1 MTFAKTLQGQRWNGL
16 DNSLIA
22 QITRLPSVHYRTV
35 TVATITK
42 GIPGM
47 IETHVP
53 SKLLALLDAASSPET
68 PASETF
74 DDLSAEL
81 QTRLRQYALSTL
93 DDSAPEDDTAEMEE
107 QLVQLISQ
115 EPRGLLMLRS
125 LLKDV
130 AAVEELGPVPDE
142 LIERQKNRQLK
153 FTPPKPTDF
162 TVSLSKGRL
171 RYTGSVPTRMTQSLE
186 LARDPNEGTTLLQ
199 HTQRLN
205 HCEIKVAIET
215 GTRQTFSIVLDF
227 TYIDPQFANQPLDVS
242 VADDGAMVQQ
252 SQPVT
257 NKSVEFEN
265 LPGGS
270 YMVQITAA
278 KIVIDEFRAELRLDD
293 QP

>member
-1 MTFAKTLQGQRWNGL
+1 MF
-16 DNSLIA
+16 
-22 QITRLPSVHYRTV
+22 
-35 TVATITK
+35 
-42 GIPGM
+42 
-47 IETHVP
+47 ETQVP

-68 PASETF
+68 PTSDTF

-81 QTRLRQYALSTL
+81 QTRLSQYVLSTL
-93 DDSAPEDDTAEMEE
+93 DDSTPEADTIELEE
-107 QLVQLISQ
+107 QLVQLISE

-125 LLKDV
+125 LLSNV

-142 LIERQKNRQLK
+142 LIARQRNKLLGV
-153 FTPPKPTDF
+153 KPADF

-171 RYTGSVPTRMTQSLE
+171 RYSGSVPTRTTQSFE

-205 HCEIKVAIET
+205 HCEVKVTIET

-227 TYIDPQFANQPLDVS
+227 TFIDPQYAGQPLEVS
-242 VADDGAMVQQ
+242 VSDDAATVKQ
-252 SQPVT
+252 SQQVM
-257 NKSVEFEN
+257 NKSVEFED

-270 YMVQITAA
+270 YTVQVTAS
-278 KIVIDEFRAELRLDD
+278 KTVIDQFRAELRLDD